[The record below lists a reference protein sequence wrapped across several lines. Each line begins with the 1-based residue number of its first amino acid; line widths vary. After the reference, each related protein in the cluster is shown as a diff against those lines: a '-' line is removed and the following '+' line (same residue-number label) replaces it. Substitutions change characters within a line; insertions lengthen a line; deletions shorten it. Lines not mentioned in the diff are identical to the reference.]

1 MSPMS
6 ADALADLLADARAG
20 VAFTGAGIS
29 TESGIPD
36 FRSPDGLWTREDPR
50 DFSFRRYVASPAL
63 REQAWRRRHALWQDP
78 PRPNLGHFALA
89 DLEAEGHLA
98 GIVTQNVDG
107 LHQDAGSRTVVELH
121 GSTRRV
127 TCIGTAPRAG
137 TPQGCGFTAS
147 HAWAFARLD
156 AGEADPRCP
165 SCGGIVKTTTVSF
178 GQNLWPGVLEEASA
192 LVERADV
199 VLVIGSSLS
208 VEPAASLPRRA
219 HRAGVPLAIVN
230 AEPTPLDDLA
240 EVRVRARAG
249 GVLADVAAAL
259 PARREAS
266 A

>member
-1 MSPMS
+1 MS

-36 FRSPDGLWTREDPR
+36 FRSPDGLWAREDPR

-63 REQAWRRRHALWQDP
+63 REQAWRRRHALWQAP
-78 PRPNLGHFALA
+78 PRPNLGHRALA
-89 DLEAEGHLA
+89 DLEADGHLA

-107 LHQDAGSRTVVELH
+107 LHQDAGSRTVIELH

-127 TCIGTAPRAG
+127 VCIGNAPRAG
-137 TPQGCGFTAS
+137 TPQGCGFAAS
-147 HAWAFARLD
+147 HTWALARVE

-165 SCGGIVKTTTVSF
+165 RCDGIVKTTTVSF
-178 GQNLWPGVLEEASA
+178 GQNLWPGVLEEATA
-192 LVERADV
+192 LLERADL
-199 VLVIGSSLS
+199 VLVVGSSLS

-219 HRAGVPLAIVN
+219 QRTGVPLAVVN
-230 AEPTPLDDLA
+230 DEPTPLDDVA
-240 EVRVRARAG
+240 DVSVRARAG
-249 GVLADVAAAL
+249 GVLADVAAAVPL
-259 PARREAS
+259 RRQAS